1 MSGNEQN
8 NLIST
13 NYKNYVYII
22 KIIKIMSIMGKTYF

>member
-13 NYKNYVYII
+13 NYKKYVYIV
-22 KIIKIMSIMGKTYF
+22 KITKICQE